1 MKPSHPIVFGF
12 SLCMLCCKA
21 VSCSRPRSRGHDL
34 LLVGRLPPPS
44 LAGTPQQALGERS
57 AAVAVGVA
65 CGATRVL
72 WRAAAA
78 HGQGKRALRPP
89 RVCWVVRLPSALDSS
104 SAVVAGPSVA
114 GGEGGWAV
122 GRVSVLLLRWLA
134 ILRRSMAILL
144 VVAPVLLLRGR
155 VLGALVSAGPVGCRP
170 LGLLLRGGGGRHIL
184 CGLLAPFLGRELV
197 TGRVLW

>member
-1 MKPSHPIVFGF
+1 
-12 SLCMLCCKA
+12 MLCCKA

-144 VVAPVLLLRGR
+144 VVAPVPTSRGE
-155 VLGALVSAGPVGCRP
+155 
-170 LGLLLRGGGGRHIL
+170 
-184 CGLLAPFLGRELV
+184 GREGVDAAWDASSRDWLERDERAYSASRSPYCCCEGACW
-197 TGRVLW
+197 GRW